1 MDPSGDSIAIR
12 VVIIII
18 LLGLS
23 AFFSSSE
30 TALTTVNKI
39 RIRTL
44 AEGGNKSAQWVMKLS
59 ENQGRMLSAILIG
72 NNVVN
77 LSASSMLTVLVTE
90 IFGNKA
96 AGAATGVLT
105 LLILIFGEIT
115 PKTMATLEAER
126 YSLRVGHMI
135 HILMTVLTL
144 SLIHISEP
152 TRP

>member
-1 MDPSGDSIAIR
+1 MAPSGDSIAIR

-59 ENQGRMLSAILIG
+59 ENQGRMLSHLNRQQCGKSFGLFHAYRAG
-72 NNVVN
+72 N
-77 LSASSMLTVLVTE
+77 
-90 IFGNKA
+90 GNIWK
-96 AGAATGVLT
+96 
-105 LLILIFGEIT
+105 
-115 PKTMATLEAER
+115 
-126 YSLRVGHMI
+126 
-135 HILMTVLTL
+135 
-144 SLIHISEP
+144 
-152 TRP
+152 

>member
-44 AEGGNKSAQWVMKLS
+44 AEGGSKSAQWVMKLS
-59 ENQGRMLSAILIG
+59 EESRERLLSAILIG

-90 IFGNKA
+90 NIWK
-96 AGAATGVLT
+96 
-105 LLILIFGEIT
+105 
-115 PKTMATLEAER
+115 
-126 YSLRVGHMI
+126 
-135 HILMTVLTL
+135 
-144 SLIHISEP
+144 
-152 TRP
+152 

>member
-44 AEGGNKSAQWVMKLS
+44 AEGGSKSAQWVM
-59 ENQGRMLSAILIG
+59 
-72 NNVVN
+72 
-77 LSASSMLTVLVTE
+77 
-90 IFGNKA
+90 
-96 AGAATGVLT
+96 
-105 LLILIFGEIT
+105 
-115 PKTMATLEAER
+115 
-126 YSLRVGHMI
+126 
-135 HILMTVLTL
+135 
-144 SLIHISEP
+144 
-152 TRP
+152 